1 MESHSDCIREIRVI
15 RVPLKISRRNFLWTT
30 SILLPIFFFWTSAN
44 PNCATILKF
53 STALV
58 LFYNMFLI
66 EIIGPTQTART
77 SVEMR
82 AVYSLILCYQV
93 EGLEEQCAFYPVYC
107 DTSEVTYEDYP

>member
-1 MESHSDCIREIRVI
+1 MKSHSDCIREIREIRVI

-58 LFYNMFLI
+58 LFYNIFLI
-66 EIIGPTQTART
+66 DIIGSIQTACT
-77 SVEMR
+77 SIEMQ
-82 AVYSLILCYQV
+82 A
-93 EGLEEQCAFYPVYC
+93 AYC
-107 DTSEVTYEDYP
+107 ITNNCLSD